1 MTVDDIAATAPP
13 GKCPIEF
20 NRHSPEFRENFEETA
35 QELSGKC
42 PVAWS
47 DSYDGHWVVSGLDQV
62 FSLARRPGVLSN
74 ESDIDGTK
82 RGYRGISI
90 PSRQMRSRGGFLEM
104 DPPEQTDYR
113 SALNPYL
120 SPAAVARWVPVIDE
134 ITRACI
140 DEKIE
145 NGSIDFV
152 DDLANIVPAVLT
164 MGLLG
169 LPMDEWV
176 VHCEP
181 AHASVS
187 TPPDSPNMPKVI
199 AGIMASRAKVLEGI
213 KEIRV
218 NPRPGLL
225 HALITANIAGQ
236 PPTDNEV
243 GETAALLIGGGFD
256 TTTALTAHSLSWL
269 SENPAERARLMGD
282 LDRLLNPATEE
293 FLRYFTP
300 APGDGRTVAVDTVI
314 DGHELKEGD
323 RLWLSW
329 AIANRT
335 ESVFPNPNQIDFD
348 RRGNRHASFGLGGH
362 RCIGSNVARMLFK
375 RMVTQVFERMP
386 DYVCDRE
393 GAVYYESVGVIN
405 GMSKAPATFTP
416 GPRLGAGLDET
427 IAAMQKYSDENRLAE
442 SVTDQQP

>member
-1 MTVDDIAATAPP
+1 MTVDDIAATADL
-13 GKCPIEF
+13 GKCPIQF
-20 NRHSPEFRENFEETA
+20 NRHAPDFRENFEETA
-35 QELSGKC
+35 QELSGTC
-42 PVAWS
+42 PVAWT

-74 ESDIDGTK
+74 EADIDGTK
-82 RGYRGISI
+82 RGYQGITI
-90 PSRQMRSRGGFLEM
+90 PTRPVRSRGGFLEM

-113 SALNPYL
+113 STLNPYL
-120 SPAAVARWVPVIDE
+120 SPAAVARWIPVVDE

-140 DEKIE
+140 DGKIE
-145 NGSIDFV
+145 SGSIDFV

-169 LPMDEWV
+169 LPLHEWV

-181 AHASVS
+181 AHALVY
-187 TPPDSPNMPKVI
+187 TPPDSPEMPKVLE
-199 AGIMASRAKVLEGI
+199 GVTASRAKVLEGI

-225 HALITANIAGQ
+225 HALITATIAGQ
-236 PPTDNEV
+236 PTTDTDV
-243 GETAALLIGGGFD
+243 GDTASLLIGGGFD

-269 SENPAERARLMGD
+269 SQNPAERERLMGD

-293 FLRYFTP
+293 FLRFFTP
-300 APGDGRTVAVDTVI
+300 AQGDGRTVAADTEI
-314 DGHELKEGD
+314 EGHELKEGD

-329 AIANRT
+329 SIANRT
-335 ESVFPNPNQIDFD
+335 ESVFANPNQIDFD

-386 DYVCDRE
+386 DYVCDRD
-393 GAVYYESVGVIN
+393 GAVYYESIGVIN
-405 GMSKAPATFTP
+405 GMRKLPATFTP
-416 GPRLGAGLDET
+416 GPRLGAGLEET

-442 SVTDQQP
+442 SVTGQQ